1 MDTQDKAQ
9 EVEQVQET
17 KPEQKSVEVEVT
29 GFTLFGQIQ

>member
-1 MDTQDKAQ
+1 MDTQDKTQ

>member
-9 EVEQVQET
+9 EVEQAQET